1 MNEYRQNEIMND
13 VDYIFKNLYNE
24 DIIYHYTMA
33 STAIDH
39 ILFEKHLKFSNVR
52 KSNDPIESKP
62 AHRINIGSKSV
73 NLDKVS
79 MCDLSNLRDFIM
91 NLENS
96 IRQISFC
103 KNEMG
108 KDFASSNY
116 HGDIKGNEEYFGF
129 TKPRMWEQY
138 ADNYSGV
145 CIAFS
150 KPKLLALNNGCQKL
164 LEGDVEY
171 IINSQLRD
179 KKMGDISLD
188 FLLDKGIDEYK
199 REAIKKVKNGLF
211 YKHKDYIGENEYR
224 IVSRFDISRCIP
236 VVVQGELEFDTTMM
250 LDISGCI
257 EAIFVSS
264 YANYKQKKDL
274 LEYANEFK
282 VPMIEMIWQYN
293 SFDIKDYKL
302 LRKVSQNYMKSFS
315 SASLSETETCA
326 DKSISL

>member
-13 VDYIFKNLYNE
+13 VDYIFKNLYKE
-24 DIIYHYTMA
+24 DIIYHYTKA

-39 ILFEKHLKFSNVR
+39 ILFDKHLKFSHVR
-52 KSNDPIESKP
+52 KSSDPIESKP
-62 AHRINIGSKSV
+62 AHRINIGSRNV
-73 NLDKVS
+73 NLEEVS
-79 MCDLSNLRDFIM
+79 MSDLSNLRDFIM
-91 NLENS
+91 KLENS
-96 IRQISFC
+96 IYQISFC
-103 KNEMG
+103 KNEIG
-108 KDFASSNY
+108 QNFASSYY
-116 HGDIKGNEEYFGF
+116 HGNIEGNEEYFGF

-150 KPKLLALNNGCQKL
+150 KQKLLALNNKSLEL
-164 LEGDVEY
+164 LEVDVEY
-171 IINSQLRD
+171 IINSQLKS
-179 KKMGDISLD
+179 KKMGDINLD
-188 FLLDKGIDEYK
+188 FLLEIGLDEYK
-199 REAIKKVKNGLF
+199 REAEKRVKKGLF

-224 IVSRFDISRCIP
+224 IVSQFDKSRCIP

-302 LRKVSQNYMKSFS
+302 LRRIAYKIYGV
-315 SASLSETETCA
+315 
-326 DKSISL
+326 